1 MREDSRLIFISKDQ
15 KRLKEYKISRTKLFS
30 YLTIFIVLFSVG
42 IKYGLDLLVDFSH
55 NSKIMR
61 LERTNEVLQTRL
73 SEMRNTIDKMHR
85 DMTNIISKDDD
96 LRLAMGLNSIS
107 SEVREVGIGGAEFD
121 YSNTDEVSGFSEGKE
136 LGNQL
141 TELARLE
148 REVKLEYNSYH
159 DLMTT
164 FQKKQDSILYLPALR
179 PVIKGRVSSKFGNRP
194 HPLLKIRRHHDGID
208 ISAKRGTPIYA
219 TADGVVK
226 FANKNGGYGNM
237 VIVDHKYGY
246 QTRYGH
252 MNKILARKG
261 QTVKRG
267 EKIGEVGNTGLS
279 TAPHL
284 HYEVRFKGEPINP
297 DAYFFDDVSLNQQ
310 FVNSTK

>member
-1 MREDSRLIFISKDQ
+1 MREESRLIFISKDQ
-15 KRLKEYKISRTKLFS
+15 KKVKEYKVSRTKLFS
-30 YLTIFIVLFSVG
+30 YLTVFLILFAVG
-42 IKYGLDLLVDFSH
+42 TKYGLDLLVDFSH

-73 SEMRNTIDKMHR
+73 GEMRSKIDNIHG
-85 DMTNIISKDDD
+85 DMENIILKDDD
-96 LRLAMGLNSIS
+96 LRLAMGISSIS
-107 SEVREVGIGGAEFD
+107 SEIREVGIGGAKYD
-121 YSNTDEVSGFSEGKE
+121 YTEADEVSGFSEGKE
-136 LGNQL
+136 LGEQL

-148 REVKLEYNSYH
+148 REVKLEYDSYH
-159 DLMTT
+159 DLMST
-164 FQKKQDSILYLPALR
+164 FQNKQDSILYLPALR

-219 TADGVVK
+219 TADGIVK
-226 FANKNGGYGNM
+226 FAKRNGGYGRM
-237 VIVDHKYGY
+237 VILDHKYGY

-261 QTVKRG
+261 QTIKRG
-267 EKIGEVGNTGLS
+267 EKIGEVGNSGLS

-297 DAYFFDDVSLNQQ
+297 DAYFFDDASLNQQ
-310 FVNSTK
+310 FVNSVN

>member
-1 MREDSRLIFISKDQ
+1 MSEESRLIFISKDQ
-15 KRLKEYKISRTKLFS
+15 KKIKEYKISRVKLFS
-30 YLTIFIVLFSVG
+30 YFTIFLILFSVG
-42 IKYGLDLLVDFSH
+42 TKYGLDLLVDFSH

-73 SEMRNTIDKMHR
+73 GEMRIQIDDVHT
-85 DMTNIISKDDD
+85 DMKTIISKDDD
-96 LRLAMGLNSIS
+96 LRLAMGLSSIS
-107 SEVREVGIGGAEFD
+107 SEVREVGIGGAEYD
-121 YSNTDEVSGFSEGKE
+121 YTNTDEVSGFSEGKE
-136 LGNQL
+136 LGAQL
-141 TELARLE
+141 NELARLE

-164 FQKKQDSILYLPALR
+164 FQNKQDSILYLPALR
-179 PVIKGRVSSKFGNRP
+179 PVIKGRVSSGFGNRP

-219 TADGVVK
+219 TADGTVK
-226 FANKNGGYGNM
+226 YAKRNGGYGKM
-237 VIVDHKYGY
+237 VMLDHKYGY

-252 MNKILARKG
+252 MNKILVRKG
-261 QTVKRG
+261 QTIKRG
-267 EKIGEVGNTGLS
+267 EKIGEVGNSGLS

-297 DAYFFDDVSLNQQ
+297 DAYFFDDASLNQQ
-310 FVNSTK
+310 VVNSVK